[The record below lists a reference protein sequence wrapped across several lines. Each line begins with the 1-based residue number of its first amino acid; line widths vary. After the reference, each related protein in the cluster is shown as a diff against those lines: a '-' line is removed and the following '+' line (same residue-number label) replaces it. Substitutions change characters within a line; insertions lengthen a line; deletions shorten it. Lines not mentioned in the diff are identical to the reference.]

1 MAKSRIGVRDLRN
14 KGGDVLERVQAGEH
28 IIVTKSGRPVA
39 ELSPIRKRA
48 LHRTELLARWCNLPE
63 VDARALRDDLDATI
77 ESEL

>member
-1 MAKSRIGVRDLRN
+1 M
-14 KGGDVLERVQAGEH
+14 

-48 LHRTELLARWCNLPE
+48 LHRTELLARWRNLPE